1 MSRNRVHFVRG
12 EHYPQIEVIEEGNIR
27 FLRFGAQ
34 GGWQGALHTQRPDI
48 PVFPYQRAFHSLV
61 NAMPEREKFLS
72 VGVGTG
78 TALRTVHQAFPRC
91 ELYGVEIEQ
100 SVVDIATHYFDSPS
114 HEVANYWI
122 GDGVAFLC
130 NVDLTFDFIFVDAY
144 LSNRIYSPCLDPSFP
159 KVLSAALTDDG
170 VAVSNVIAKFPLR
183 GAAED
188 FVEAAK
194 EYFSSIMVLPV
205 GNPLFEQNML
215 VVFAKQEKV
224 LEGWL
229 ANIRQSKALR
239 LVERVSWPMR
249 LHSLSPVL

>member
-1 MSRNRVHFVRG
+1 MSRNTLHFVRG

-27 FLRFGAQ
+27 FLRFGSH
-34 GGWQGALHTQRPDI
+34 GGWQGALHMQRPDF
-48 PVFPYQRAFHSLV
+48 PVFPYQRGFHSLV
-61 NAMPEREKFLS
+61 NAMSNVGRFLS

-78 TALRTVHQAFPRC
+78 TALRTVHQAFPEC

-100 SVVDIATHYFDSPS
+100 AVVDIATHYFDSPS
-114 HEVANYWI
+114 HQLANYWI

-144 LSNRIYSPCLDPSFP
+144 LSNRIYSPCLDPAFP
-159 KVLSAALTDDG
+159 EVLAAALTKDG
-170 VAVSNVIAKFPLR
+170 VAVSNVIARFPLR
-183 GAAED
+183 GPAFD

-194 EYFSSIMVLPV
+194 EHFESVVVLPV

-215 VVFAKQEKV
+215 VVFAKQEA
-224 LEGWL
+224 LLSGWL
-229 ANIRQSKALR
+229 ASIRESKALR

-249 LHSLSPVL
+249 LHAL